1 MSVMNE
7 MSIDIQDMLVSGLSP
22 EIIADK
28 LNVPL
33 TWVFATQELLFE
45 QEINKFDPFNTIN
58 S

>member
-58 S
+58 

>member
-7 MSIDIQDMLVSGLSP
+7 MSIDIQDMLVSGIAP
-22 EIIADK
+22 EVIADK
-28 LNVPL
+28 LSVPL

-45 QEINKFDPFNTIN
+45 QELNTYDPYNTIN

>member
-33 TWVFATQELLFE
+33 TWVFATQ
-45 QEINKFDPFNTIN
+45 IGRAHV
-58 S
+58 